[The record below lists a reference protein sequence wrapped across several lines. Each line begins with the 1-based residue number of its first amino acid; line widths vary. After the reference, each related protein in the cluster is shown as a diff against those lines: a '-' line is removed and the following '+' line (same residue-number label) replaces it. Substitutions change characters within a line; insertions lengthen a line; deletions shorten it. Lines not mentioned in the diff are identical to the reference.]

1 MLYTRPKPDVLQDI
15 LQSKANPDYK
25 TRRLWYELNMPECVS
40 RLFDGQTLSDLPESI
55 TCPKER
61 RKTTVQRPEGSK
73 AKASSN
79 YMSMRM
85 EREHFRRK
93 LIELIINMDSG
104 DNPKEHED
112 SDSGFP
118 DKNEREILRYYYYIK
133 HGIDT
138 IHVSTISKKT
148 LKM

>member
-1 MLYTRPKPDVLQDI
+1 
-15 LQSKANPDYK
+15 
-25 TRRLWYELNMPECVS
+25 MPECAS

-61 RKTTVQRPEGSK
+61 RRTTAPRPEGSK

-79 YMSMRM
+79 YMTMRM
-85 EREHFRRK
+85 EREHFRQK
-93 LIELIINMDSG
+93 LVELIINMDTEDG
-104 DNPKEHED
+104 PKHHESD
-112 SDSGFP
+112 SDTDSNFP
-118 DKNEREILRYYYYIK
+118 DQNERETLRYYYYIK